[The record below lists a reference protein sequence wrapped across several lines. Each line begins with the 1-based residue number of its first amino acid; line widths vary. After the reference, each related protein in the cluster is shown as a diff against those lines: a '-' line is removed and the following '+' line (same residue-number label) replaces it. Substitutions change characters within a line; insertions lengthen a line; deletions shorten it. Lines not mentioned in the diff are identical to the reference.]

1 MLVYYFNN
9 FMLIRLGEQEAA
21 TDLNTVIKYMH
32 ACQTV
37 GNKFHRN
44 SQVFHTGKLSVSPT
58 VLSNSRHP
66 FQGEEGVVPTLF

>member
-1 MLVYYFNN
+1 MLAYYFDN

-32 ACQTV
+32 AR
-37 GNKFHRN
+37 GREKIHRN
-44 SQVFHTGKLSVSPT
+44 SLIFHTVKISVSPT

-66 FQGEEGVVPTLF
+66 FQGEEGAVPTLF